1 MSAASLRHHPNIVFV
16 LTDDLSMNLLRYM
29 PQVRLLQHRG
39 LTFHNYF
46 VSDSL
51 CCPSRSSIFT
61 GDFPHDTGVF
71 TNAGPGGGIKAFYAH
86 HDESHTFNV
95 ALQRAGYRTAMM
107 GKYLNGYLQGRR
119 RSPIASTAVP
129 PGWSEWDVAGFAYSE
144 FDYDLNQ
151 NGKLHRYGH
160 APRDYLTNVLAR
172 RGTQFIDQSAR
183 ARRPFFLELAT
194 FSPHSPYTPAP
205 RDRHAFP
212 GLRAPHP
219 PSFDQLPVDSP
230 SWLAG
235 HRPLG
240 PRQLR
245 DINRVFRRR
254 AQDVLSVDRLIS
266 TVRRAVAARGLSRR
280 TYIVFS
286 SDNGLHTGEYR
297 LMPGKLTA
305 FDTDIHVP
313 LVVDGP
319 HVRPGSSTDAM
330 AENVDL
336 AKTFESLAGTTLPSD
351 GRSLAPL
358 LYGSRP
364 SGWRDAVLVEH
375 RGPAVDGNDPDRQSL
390 ASGNPT
396 TYEAMR
402 TRQFLYVEYRNG
414 QREFYDLGAD
424 PFELHNIARNLPAA
438 RLSDLH
444 RELTRLRDCHGGSAC
459 WGAEQVAL
467 GDRAALRRWRVDV
480 NAQVRVSS

>member
-1 MSAASLRHHPNIVFV
+1 MSRPRLRTHPNIVFV

-29 PQVRLLQHRG
+29 PQVRELQRRG
-39 LTFHNYF
+39 LTFDNYF

-71 TNAGPGGGIKAFYAH
+71 TNAGPGGGIKAFFAH
-86 HDESHTFNV
+86 HDEAHTFNV

-107 GKYLNGYLQGRR
+107 GKYLNGYLQGKG

-129 PGWSEWDVAGFAYSE
+129 PGWSEWDVAGFAYRE
-144 FDYDLNQ
+144 YNYRLNED
-151 NGKLHRYGH
+151 GKLHDYGH
-160 APRDYLTNVLAR
+160 APRDYLTSVLAR
-172 RGTQFIDQSAR
+172 RGTRFIDQSAR

-194 FSPHSPYTPAP
+194 FSPHAPYTPAP
-205 RDRHAFP
+205 RDRNAFA
-212 GLRAPHP
+212 GLKAPQP
-219 PSFDQLPVDSP
+219 PSFDELPVDAP

-235 HRPLG
+235 HGPLR
-240 PRQLR
+240 PRQLG

-254 AQDVLSVDRLIS
+254 AQDVLSIDRLIH
-266 TVRRAVAARGLSRR
+266 TIQRAVAARGLSRR

-313 LVVDGP
+313 LVIDGP
-319 HVRPGSSTDAM
+319 HIRPGSTTGAM

-336 AKTFESLAGTTLPSD
+336 AKTFEDIAGTTMPSD
-351 GRSLAPL
+351 GHSLTPL
-358 LYGSRP
+358 LRGP
-364 SGWRDAVLVEH
+364 ALSGWRDAALVEH
-375 RGPAVDGNDPDRQSL
+375 HGPARQGDDPDRQNS

-396 TYEAMR
+396 TYEAIR
-402 TRQFLYVEYRNG
+402 TRQFLYVEYRHG

-424 PFELHNIARNLPAA
+424 PFELHNIAGRLPGS
-438 RLSDLH
+438 RLSQLH
-444 RELTRLRDCHGGSAC
+444 HELTRLRNCHTGAAC
-459 WGAEQVAL
+459 WAAEHVTL
-467 GDRAALRRWRVDV
+467 GDRADLRRWRGDV
-480 NAQVRVSS
+480 QAESG